1 VSERERLTEKLVH
14 GLPAPPSGSQ
24 IYWDAPDERGKG
36 HVPGFGL
43 RVTAG
48 GVRAYVLNYTTHT
61 GRGRRYTIGRAAV
74 WTLTAARQEAAD
86 LKRRVDQGE
95 DPLRDIEEKRASPTV
110 SELCDV
116 FLTEHVATRRPATQ
130 KQYRALVMRIR
141 QAIGGAKVGEIRF
154 GDADHLHRKI
164 SDQSGPYMANRLL
177 AVLSKMFSLAIRKG
191 WRTDNPAKGVE
202 RNQEHERER
211 YLSAAELARLLE
223 ALGNAKDR
231 QAAALFSLCLLTG
244 CRIGEALNARWDQF
258 DLDVGRW
265 TKPASTT
272 KQKKLHVVPLS
283 PQAVELLETL
293 EVRGDLLF
301 PCRGKYQNSWTAICN
316 AAGIKSLRVHD
327 LRHSYASALVSDGV
341 SLPIVGKLLGHA
353 KASTT
358 SRYAHLADSPL
369 REATNRVG
377 NLVANARKV
386 APLRGGRQ

>member
-1 VSERERLTEKLVH
+1 VSERERLTQKLVD
-14 GLPAPPSGSQ
+14 GLPAPPSGNR

-95 DPLRDIEEKRASPTV
+95 DPLGDIEEKRASPTV

-130 KQYRALVMRIR
+130 KQYQAVVMRIR

-154 GDADHLHRKI
+154 NDVANLHRKV
-164 SDQSGPYMANRLL
+164 SERGPYLANRLL
-177 AVLSKMFSLAIRKG
+177 AVLSKMFSMAMRKG

-211 YLSAAELARLLE
+211 YLSAAELARLLD
-223 ALGNAKDR
+223 ALANAKDR
-231 QAAALFSLCLLTG
+231 QAAALFSMCLLTG
-244 CRIGEALNARWDQF
+244 CRVGEALSARWDQF
-258 DLDVGRW
+258 DLEVGRW

-283 PQAVELLETL
+283 AQAIELLGTL
-293 EVRGDLLF
+293 EVRGEMLF
-301 PCRGKYQNSWTAICN
+301 PGRREYQKVWKTICN
-316 AAGIKSLRVHD
+316 AAGITGLRVHD

-353 KASTT
+353 KTSTT
-358 SRYAHLADSPL
+358 ARYAHLADSPL

-377 NLVANARKV
+377 TLVANSRKV
-386 APLRGGRQ
+386 TPLRGGRR

>member
-1 VSERERLTEKLVH
+1 VSERERLTQKLVD
-14 GLPAPPSGSQ
+14 GLPAPPSGNR

-61 GRGRRYTIGRAAV
+61 GRGRRYTIGRASV

-95 DPLRDIEEKRASPTV
+95 DPLGHIEEKRASPTV

-130 KQYRALVMRIR
+130 KQYQAVVMRIR

-154 GDADHLHRKI
+154 NDVANLHRKV
-164 SDQSGPYMANRLL
+164 SERGPYLANRFL
-177 AVLSKMFSLAIRKG
+177 AVLSKMFSMAMRKG

-211 YLSAAELARLLE
+211 YLSAAELARLLD
-223 ALGNAKDR
+223 ALANAKDR
-231 QAAALFSLCLLTG
+231 QAAALFSMCLLTG
-244 CRIGEALNARWDQF
+244 CRVGEALSARWDQF
-258 DLDVGRW
+258 DLEVGRW

-283 PQAVELLETL
+283 AQAIELLGTL
-293 EVRGDLLF
+293 EVRGEMLF
-301 PCRGKYQNSWTAICN
+301 PGRREYQKVWKAICN
-316 AAGIKSLRVHD
+316 AAGITGLRVHD

-353 KASTT
+353 KTSTT
-358 SRYAHLADSPL
+358 ARYAHLADSPL

-377 NLVANARKV
+377 TLVANSRKV
-386 APLRGGRQ
+386 TPLRGGRR